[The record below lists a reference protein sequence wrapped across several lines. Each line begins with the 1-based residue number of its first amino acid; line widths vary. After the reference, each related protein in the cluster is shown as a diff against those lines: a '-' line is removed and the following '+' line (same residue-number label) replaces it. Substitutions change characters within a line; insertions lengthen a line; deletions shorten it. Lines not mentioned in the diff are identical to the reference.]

1 MFMSIASTIVLALA
15 TPGGACPVLST
26 GSDLADAVQV
36 VMGTVAGTKSHAGR
50 EGRSGHT
57 GLGPLSGSCR
67 WRVAQVRDSTEAR
80 EPAPLP
86 DRPAR
91 PQHETAPESSPQTDP
106 VPPQPPPAPS
116 QPKPSRSKLNPAPAA
131 PASPVLGEWLVEG
144 GVARIAIQ
152 PCGAAVCGA
161 VSWSQEGGE
170 VGTQILRQMKP
181 TGPNR
186 WEGTIYDPQSGR
198 TYQSRITLQSP
209 STLRV
214 EGCVLGFLCGGQ
226 TWTRAK

>member
-1 MFMSIASTIVLALA
+1 MFLSIASTIALALA
-15 TPGGACPVLST
+15 IAGGARPVLST
-26 GSDLADAVQV
+26 GSDLADAVQAL
-36 VMGTVAGTKSHAGR
+36 MGTVAGAKSRAEP
-50 EGRSGHT
+50 EGRSGHS
-57 GLGPLSGSCR
+57 GLGSQSSSFT
-67 WRVAQVRDSTEAR
+67 WQIAQVRDST
-80 EPAPLP
+80 
-86 DRPAR
+86 DAR
-91 PQHETAPESSPQTDP
+91 PQHATARETSSQTGP
-106 VPPQPPPAPS
+106 VPAQPPPAA
-116 QPKPSRSKLNPAPAA
+116 RSKMTPAPAA
-131 PASPVLGEWLVEG
+131 PASSVLGEWLVEG
-144 GVARIAIQ
+144 GFARIAIQ

-198 TYQSRITLQSP
+198 TYQSIITLQSP